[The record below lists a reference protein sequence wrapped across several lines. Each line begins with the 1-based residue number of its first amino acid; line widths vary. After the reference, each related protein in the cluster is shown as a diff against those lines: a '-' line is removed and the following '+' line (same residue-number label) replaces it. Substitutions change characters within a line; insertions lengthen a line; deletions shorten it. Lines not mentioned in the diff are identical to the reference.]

1 MRLEWFGEFARRLN
15 GGRAWCHSWPSHCQV
30 LSLFAMIG
38 CGNSKSLPGGF
49 ELLKWEDGQ
58 TF

>member
-1 MRLEWFGEFARRLN
+1 
-15 GGRAWCHSWPSHCQV
+15 V